1 MQKMYFHNKKLI
13 DQNTNKK
20 RLFEEQYI
28 NKKHVVDIN
37 KLLNRVKTDQKKI
50 IPSQYNGQKRI
61 VDINILL
68 NRVRV
73 DKVNE
78 TKRKIIFYSSSI
90 LSLGFFSIFIMFI
103 K

>member
-1 MQKMYFHNKKLI
+1 MQKTYFHNRKHINEKK
-13 DQNTNKK
+13 
-20 RLFEEQYI
+20 
-28 NKKHVVDIN
+28 
-37 KLLNRVKTDQKKI
+37 VKIKV
-50 IPSQYNGQKRI
+50 IPLQYNGKKRI

-73 DKVNE
+73 NKIKE

-90 LSLGFFSIFIMFI
+90 LSLGLFSIFIMFI

>member
-1 MQKMYFHNKKLI
+1 MYFHNKKLI

-37 KLLNRVKTDQKKI
+37 KLLNRVKTDQK
-50 IPSQYNGQKRI
+50 
-61 VDINILL
+61 
-68 NRVRV
+68 
-73 DKVNE
+73 NE
-78 TKRKIIFYSSSI
+78 TKRKFIIYSLSI
-90 LSLGFFSIFIMFI
+90 LVLSLFTMLITFL

>member
-37 KLLNRVKTDQKKI
+37 KLLNRVKTDQK
-50 IPSQYNGQKRI
+50 
-61 VDINILL
+61 
-68 NRVRV
+68 
-73 DKVNE
+73 NE
-78 TKRKIIFYSSSI
+78 TKRKFIIYSLSI
-90 LSLGFFSIFIMFI
+90 LMLSLFTMLITFL

>member
-1 MQKMYFHNKKLI
+1 MQKTYFHNKKHI
-13 DQNTNKK
+13 NEKK
-20 RLFEEQYI
+20 
-28 NKKHVVDIN
+28 
-37 KLLNRVKTDQKKI
+37 DQKKI
-50 IPSQYNGQKRI
+50 ILLQYNGKKKI

-73 DKVNE
+73 DKINE

-90 LSLGFFSIFIMFI
+90 LSLGFFSIFIMFV

>member
-1 MQKMYFHNKKLI
+1 MQKTYFH
-13 DQNTNKK
+13 D
-20 RLFEEQYI
+20 
-28 NKKHVVDIN
+28 KKHISEKKV
-37 KLLNRVKTDQKKI
+37 QKKI
-50 IPSQYNGQKRI
+50 IPLQYNGQKKI

-73 DKVNE
+73 DEIKE

-90 LSLGFFSIFIMFI
+90 LSLGFFSFFIMFI

>member
-1 MQKMYFHNKKLI
+1 MQKTYFHNRKHINEKK
-13 DQNTNKK
+13 
-20 RLFEEQYI
+20 
-28 NKKHVVDIN
+28 V
-37 KLLNRVKTDQKKI
+37 QKKI
-50 IPSQYNGQKRI
+50 IPLQYNGQKKI

-73 DKVNE
+73 DKIKE

>member
-1 MQKMYFHNKKLI
+1 MQKTYFHDRKHISEKK
-13 DQNTNKK
+13 
-20 RLFEEQYI
+20 
-28 NKKHVVDIN
+28 
-37 KLLNRVKTDQKKI
+37 DQKKI
-50 IPSQYNGQKRI
+50 IPLQYNGQKRI

-68 NRVRV
+68 NRVRM
-73 DKVNE
+73 DKIKE

>member
-1 MQKMYFHNKKLI
+1 VQKTYFHNKKHI
-13 DQNTNKK
+13 NEKK
-20 RLFEEQYI
+20 
-28 NKKHVVDIN
+28 
-37 KLLNRVKTDQKKI
+37 DQKKI
-50 IPSQYNGQKRI
+50 IPLQYNGQKRI

-73 DKVNE
+73 DKINE

-90 LSLGFFSIFIMFI
+90 LSLGFFSFFIMFI

>member
-1 MQKMYFHNKKLI
+1 MQKTYFHNRKHINEKK
-13 DQNTNKK
+13 
-20 RLFEEQYI
+20 
-28 NKKHVVDIN
+28 V
-37 KLLNRVKTDQKKI
+37 QKKI
-50 IPSQYNGQKRI
+50 IPLQYNGNKRI

-73 DKVNE
+73 DKTME